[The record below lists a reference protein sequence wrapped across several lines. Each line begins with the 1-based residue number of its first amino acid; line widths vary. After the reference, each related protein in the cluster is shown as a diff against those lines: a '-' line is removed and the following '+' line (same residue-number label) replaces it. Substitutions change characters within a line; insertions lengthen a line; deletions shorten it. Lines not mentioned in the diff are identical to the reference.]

1 MVHRYPEERWTTS
14 SAPPSQSYVNG
25 HDSLALG
32 TTLGRLMHG
41 QEQTIV
47 ILNRIDQ
54 RLERNGE
61 AMVEV
66 LQSMEQKH
74 QSSVPPPA
82 PPTAPPPPERQDRL
96 TGRDWAQIILAIGL
110 ILTAAFSKTPIMEKV
125 VPLILK

>member
-1 MVHRYPEERWTTS
+1 MPHRYQEERWTTS
-14 SAPPSQSYVNG
+14 NAPSSPSYMNG

-61 AMVEV
+61 VMVEV
-66 LQSMEQKH
+66 LQTMDQKH
-74 QSSVPPPA
+74 QPQGPPPS
-82 PPTAPPPPERQDRL
+82 TPPPDRHDRL
-96 TGRDWAQIILAIGL
+96 TGRDWAQIILAAAL
-110 ILTAAFSKTPIMEKV
+110 ILTALLGKAPIMEKI
-125 VPLILK
+125 VPMIIK